1 MILRTIQSA
10 EPLPLGRIRLVWG
23 DGSES
28 VVDLSPLLAQGGEE
42 RTFLHQPTS
51 PVQKHERRTIA
62 SLEDAAPAAT
72 AGDIEQKRATAHGRI
87 SAVARPG
94 TTRCG
99 SGWIQKRS
107 SPS

>member
-1 MILRTIQSA
+1 MPA
-10 EPLPLGRIRLVWG
+10 P
-23 DGSES
+23 
-28 VVDLSPLLAQGGEE
+28 AQRGEE
-42 RTFLHQPTS
+42 RSFLHQPTS
-51 PVQKHERRTIA
+51 AVQKHERRTIA
-62 SLEDAAPAAT
+62 SLENADPAAT

-94 TTRCG
+94 TTRRG